1 MSAYSEKKYEVI
13 DIGIMHPE
21 QVITGYLYVIIT
33 LYRMMFFIVFKN
45 QVNFF
50 L

>member
-33 LYRMMFFIVFKN
+33 YRTMIFYESG
-45 QVNFF
+45 
-50 L
+50 

>member
-21 QVITGYLYVIIT
+21 QVTTGYLYAVKVLIIVISLCGT
-33 LYRMMFFIVFKN
+33 N
-45 QVNFF
+45 
-50 L
+50 